1 MTKKKFKL
9 IIIAPPSDYE
19 REVIC
24 DDMDVSSSGYYSFF
38 NKEKI
43 RDNEYSR
50 IYVGFYPI
58 GRTVI
63 ESIEEINF
71 TESENNKIKHD
82 VEKI

>member
-9 IIIAPPSDYE
+9 LIIAPPSDYK